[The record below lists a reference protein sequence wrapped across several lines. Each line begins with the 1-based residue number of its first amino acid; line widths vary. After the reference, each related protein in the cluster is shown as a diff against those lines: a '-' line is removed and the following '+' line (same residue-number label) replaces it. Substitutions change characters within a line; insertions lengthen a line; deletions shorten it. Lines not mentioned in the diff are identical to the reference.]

1 MLILS
6 NGLQIKKRGIPA
18 YIKIDMATQQTEL
31 VRLKEGMKY
40 TPYDHFGRYLYRHLR
55 FKYPTYMFDD
65 INFEINEEGSS
76 LLGMQCEEIQHR
88 PFWRTDCRT
97 CRIM

>member
-1 MLILS
+1 MTPLRYADLVKWFT
-6 NGLQIKKRGIPA
+6 NKKAGIPA

-55 FKYPTYMFDD
+55 FKYRPICLMTL
-65 INFEINEEGSS
+65 ISK
-76 LLGMQCEEIQHR
+76 LTKKVPLTGMQRKEI
-88 PFWRTDCRT
+88 
-97 CRIM
+97 